1 MVLEVLILAF
11 LVLHSSNRFFQLR
24 PTIFFFSTTPA
35 DRSEIWKWPGQRL
48 VHVAPFR
55 LRNSVWV
62 STPRLLLLQL
72 LLPLSLFFTYHAPSC
87 LNGTHVERSSV
98 TAATTAGH
106 TSRRKKMRQEEQAF
120 QFLSRPLLSLSRPLS
135 LTLICSRTLTHTPRT
150 IFVPFLSSQLGRKK
164 ESNVHASKQPE
175 SSHWEDFSIPATL
188 SLTFHQ
194 FVLLVLFLISVSAT

>member
-11 LVLHSSNRFFQLR
+11 LVLDSSNRFFQLR

-106 TSRRKKMRQEEQAF
+106 TSRRKKNEAGGTG
-120 QFLSRPLLSLSRPLS
+120 LSISLSPSSITLSSS
-135 LTLICSRTLTHTPRT
+135 LTHSNMLSHSHTHPGPSLS
-150 IFVPFLSSQLGRKK
+150 PFYHLSWGGKK
-164 ESNVHASKQPE
+164 KAMSMQASNQNLRIEKTFLFQPPSPSLSTNLFYWYY
-175 SSHWEDFSIPATL
+175 SS
-188 SLTFHQ
+188 
-194 FVLLVLFLISVSAT
+194 SV